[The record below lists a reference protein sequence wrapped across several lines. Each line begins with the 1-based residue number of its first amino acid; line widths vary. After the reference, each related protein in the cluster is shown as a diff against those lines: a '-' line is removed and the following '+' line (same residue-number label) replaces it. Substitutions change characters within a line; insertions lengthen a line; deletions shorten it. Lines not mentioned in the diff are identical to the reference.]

1 MSSPLLDLAQT
12 FALILVAELGDK
24 SMLACVALGARLRA
38 GPVILGALLA
48 FAGLNALGVL
58 FGASVGAALPPG
70 IVAVVVAG
78 MFLAFGAA
86 TLWSKDDE
94 DKGDE
99 APDAAQTTG
108 RSALLTT
115 MSLLFFAELG
125 DKTQLAVAALASD
138 HHPVAVWAGAT
149 AGLTFTSAL
158 GVWAGQTLL
167 TRLPKRA
174 LRLAAGGLFMAFGA
188 VAAWRAWSLLAV

>member
-12 FALILVAELGDK
+12 FVLILVAELGDK

-48 FAGLNALGVL
+48 FSGLNALGVL
-58 FGASVGAALPPG
+58 FGASVGAALPPAL
-70 IVAVVVAG
+70 VAAVVAG
-78 MFLAFGAA
+78 MFLAFGAV
-86 TLWSKDDE
+86 TLLSKDEE
-94 DKGDE
+94 DGDE

-125 DKTQLAVAALASD
+125 DKTQLAVAALSAD

-174 LRLAAGGLFMAFGA
+174 LRLAAGGLFVAFGA
-188 VAAWRAWSLLAV
+188 VAAWRAWTLFGA

>member
-12 FALILVAELGDK
+12 FVLILVAELGDK

-48 FAGLNALGVL
+48 FSGLNALGVL
-58 FGASVGAALPPG
+58 FGASVGAALPPAL
-70 IVAVVVAG
+70 VAAVVAG

-86 TLWSKDDE
+86 TLLSKDEE
-94 DKGDE
+94 DGDE

-125 DKTQLAVAALASD
+125 DKTQLA
-138 HHPVAVWAGAT
+138 
-149 AGLTFTSAL
+149 L

-174 LRLAAGGLFMAFGA
+174 LRLAAGGLFVAFGGL
-188 VAAWRAWSLLAV
+188 AAWRAWTLFGA

>member
-1 MSSPLLDLAQT
+1 MSSPLVDLAQT
-12 FALILVAELGDK
+12 FLLILVAELGDK

-48 FAGLNALGVL
+48 FSGLNALGVL
-58 FGASVGAALPPG
+58 FGASVGAALPPALVAAV
-70 IVAVVVAG
+70 VAV
-78 MFLAFGAA
+78 MFLAFGAV
-86 TLWSKDDE
+86 TLLSHDD
-94 DKGDE
+94 DDDE

-167 TRLPKRA
+167 TRLPKRG
-174 LRLAAGGLFMAFGA
+174 LRLAAGGLFVAFGA
-188 VAAWRAWSLLAV
+188 VAAWRAWSLFGA

>member
-70 IVAVVVAG
+70 IVAAVVAA
-78 MFLAFGAA
+78 MFLAFGAV
-86 TLWSKDDE
+86 TLLSKDEE
-94 DKGDE
+94 DGDE

-167 TRLPKRA
+167 TRLPKRSI
-174 LRLAAGGLFMAFGA
+174 RLATGGLFLAFGA

>member
-12 FALILVAELGDK
+12 FVLILVAELGDK

-48 FAGLNALGVL
+48 FSGLNALGVL
-58 FGASVGAALPPG
+58 FGASVGAALPPAL
-70 IVAVVVAG
+70 VAAVVAG

-86 TLWSKDDE
+86 TLLSKDEE
-94 DKGDE
+94 DGDE

-167 TRLPKRA
+167 TRLPKRG
-174 LRLAAGGLFMAFGA
+174 LRLAAGGLFVAFGA
-188 VAAWRAWSLLAV
+188 VAAWRAWSLFGA

>member
-12 FALILVAELGDK
+12 FVLILVAELGDK

-70 IVAVVVAG
+70 IVAAVVAA
-78 MFLAFGAA
+78 MFLAFGAV
-86 TLWSKDDE
+86 TLLSKDEE
-94 DKGDE
+94 DGDE
-99 APDAAQTTG
+99 APDAAPVTG

-167 TRLPKRA
+167 TRLPKRSI
-174 LRLAAGGLFMAFGA
+174 RLAAGGLFLAFGA
-188 VAAWRAWSLLAV
+188 VAAWRAWSLIAV

>member
-12 FALILVAELGDK
+12 FALILLAELGDK

-48 FAGLNALGVL
+48 FSGLNALGVL
-58 FGASVGAALPPG
+58 FGASVGAALPPVV
-70 IVAVVVAG
+70 VAAIVAG
-78 MFLAFGAA
+78 MFLAFGAV
-86 TLWSKDDE
+86 TLLGSDDE
-94 DKGDE
+94 DDDE

-125 DKTQLAVAALASD
+125 DKTQLAVAALSSD

-149 AGLTFTSAL
+149 AGLTLTSAL
-158 GVWAGQTLL
+158 GVWAGQALL
-167 TRLPKRA
+167 TRLPKRG
-174 LRLAAGGLFMAFGA
+174 LRLAAGALFLAFGA
-188 VAAWRAWSLLAV
+188 AAAWRAWSLFAG

>member
-1 MSSPLLDLAQT
+1 MSSPLVDLAQT
-12 FALILVAELGDK
+12 FLLILVAELGDK

-48 FAGLNALGVL
+48 FSGLNALGVL
-58 FGASVGAALPPG
+58 FGASLSAALPPALVAAV
-70 IVAVVVAG
+70 VAV
-78 MFLAFGAA
+78 MFLAFGAV
-86 TLWSKDDE
+86 TLLSHDD
-94 DKGDE
+94 DDDE

-167 TRLPKRA
+167 TRLPKRG
-174 LRLAAGGLFMAFGA
+174 LRLAAGGLFVAFGA
-188 VAAWRAWSLLAV
+188 VAAWRAWSLFGA

>member
-1 MSSPLLDLAQT
+1 MSSPLVDLAQT
-12 FALILVAELGDK
+12 FLLILVAELGDK

-48 FAGLNALGVL
+48 FSGLNALGVL
-58 FGASVGAALPPG
+58 FGASVGAALPPALVAAV
-70 IVAVVVAG
+70 VAV
-78 MFLAFGAA
+78 MFLAFGAV
-86 TLWSKDDE
+86 TLLSRDE
-94 DKGDE
+94 EDGDE

-174 LRLAAGGLFMAFGA
+174 LRLAAGGLFVAFGG
-188 VAAWRAWSLLAV
+188 VAAWRTWTLFAL

>member
-1 MSSPLLDLAQT
+1 MSSPLVDLAQT
-12 FALILVAELGDK
+12 FLLILVAELGDK

-48 FAGLNALGVL
+48 FSGLNALGVL
-58 FGASVGAALPPG
+58 FGASVGAALPPALVAAV
-70 IVAVVVAG
+70 VAV
-78 MFLAFGAA
+78 MFLAFGAV
-86 TLWSKDDE
+86 TLLSHDD
-94 DKGDE
+94 DDDE

-167 TRLPKRA
+167 SRLPKRG
-174 LRLAAGGLFMAFGA
+174 LRLAAGGLFVAFGA
-188 VAAWRAWSLLAV
+188 VAAWRAWSLFAA

>member
-12 FALILVAELGDK
+12 FVLILVAELGDK

-48 FAGLNALGVL
+48 FSGLNALGVL
-58 FGASVGAALPPG
+58 FGASVGAALPPAL
-70 IVAVVVAG
+70 VAAVVAG

-86 TLWSKDDE
+86 TLLSKDEE
-94 DKGDE
+94 DGDE

-125 DKTQLAVAALASD
+125 DKTQLAVAALSAD
-138 HHPVAVWAGAT
+138 HYPVAVWAGAT

-174 LRLAAGGLFMAFGA
+174 LRLAAGGLFVAFGA
-188 VAAWRAWSLLAV
+188 VAAWRAWALFAA

>member
-12 FALILVAELGDK
+12 FALILLAELGDK

-48 FAGLNALGVL
+48 FSGLNALGVL

-70 IVAVVVAG
+70 VVAAIVAG
-78 MFLAFGAA
+78 LFLAFGAV
-86 TLWSKDDE
+86 TLWSGDD
-94 DKGDE
+94 DDDE

-149 AGLTFTSAL
+149 AGLTLTSAL
-158 GVWAGQTLL
+158 GVWAGQALL
-167 TRLPKRA
+167 TRLPKRG
-174 LRLAAGGLFMAFGA
+174 LRLAAGALFLAFGA
-188 VAAWRAWSLLAV
+188 VAAWRAWSIFAA

>member
-12 FALILVAELGDK
+12 FVLILVAELGDK

-48 FAGLNALGVL
+48 FSGLNALGVL
-58 FGASVGAALPPG
+58 FGASVGAALPPALVAAV
-70 IVAVVVAG
+70 VAV
-78 MFLAFGAA
+78 MFLAFGAV
-86 TLWSKDDE
+86 TLLSRDE
-94 DKGDE
+94 EDGDE

-174 LRLAAGGLFMAFGA
+174 LRLAAGGLFVAFGG
-188 VAAWRAWSLLAV
+188 VAAWRAWTLFAL

>member
-12 FALILVAELGDK
+12 FVLILVAELGDK

-48 FAGLNALGVL
+48 FSGLNALGVL
-58 FGASVGAALPPG
+58 FGASVGAALPPAL
-70 IVAVVVAG
+70 VAAVVAG
-78 MFLAFGAA
+78 MFLAFGAV
-86 TLWSKDDE
+86 TLLSKDD
-94 DKGDE
+94 DGDDE

-125 DKTQLAVAALASD
+125 DKTQLAVAALSAD

-149 AGLTFTSAL
+149 GRAHLHKRL
-158 GVWAGQTLL
+158 GGVGGTDAPHPPAQRG
-167 TRLPKRA
+167 
-174 LRLAAGGLFMAFGA
+174 LRLAAGGLFVAFGA
-188 VAAWRAWSLLAV
+188 VAAWRAWALFAA

>member
-1 MSSPLLDLAQT
+1 MSSPLVDLAQT
-12 FALILVAELGDK
+12 FLLILVAELGDK

-48 FAGLNALGVL
+48 FSGLNALGVL
-58 FGASVGAALPPG
+58 FGASLSAALPPALVAAV
-70 IVAVVVAG
+70 VAV
-78 MFLAFGAA
+78 MFLAFGAV
-86 TLWSKDDE
+86 TLLSHDD
-94 DKGDE
+94 DDDE

-167 TRLPKRA
+167 TRLPKRG
-174 LRLAAGGLFMAFGA
+174 LRLAAGGLFVAFGA
-188 VAAWRAWSLLAV
+188 VAAWRAWSLFAA